1 MFLFT
6 HKWVLLPST
15 ETGRRLVLLMGFVCA
30 STVMGRPAVFGHG
43 RAAFPVQSPA
53 AGPQRPAAAQEDFDK
68 IAADAKAASD
78 ADRLDEAIAL
88 YRKALSLRP
97 QWPEGWWYLATIL
110 YDHDNYAEAAR
121 AFKETARLQP
131 KAGAPW
137 AMIGLCEFQLGHYDQ
152 AFENIEKGR
161 SIGVGDNVELTRV
174 MRYHEGILALLK
186 GEFERAQMTLGTL
199 SYEGL
204 RSEDLIIGLGLS
216 VLRIGMVP
224 KQVDLSYRDRD
235 AIRRAGLAEHFN
247 AQKNISDATREYELL
262 ARDYPK
268 FPNVQYCYGRFLQ
281 GTRDDEGAL
290 AAFQREIQN
299 SPAHAL
305 ARLQIAYIKLQ
316 RKELSEGVALAEEA
330 VKLHPRLP
338 LGHYILGRLYLDSSD
353 IPHAIEQLEIAKT
366 YVPDEPKIYFA
377 LAKAYTKANRKQDAE
392 RAREAFARLNQQAE
406 EAAGRGAVRGDAIPD
421 DNPEPKKPQQL

>member
-1 MFLFT
+1 VLAIKSVGNMSFFT
-6 HKWVLLPST
+6 HKRVLLPST
-15 ETGRRLVLLMGFVCA
+15 DSGRRLVLLIGFVCA
-30 STVMGRPAVFGHG
+30 STVIGRPAVFGHG
-43 RAAFPVQSPA
+43 RAALPVQSPA
-53 AGPQRPAAAQEDFDK
+53 AGSQSPAAAQQDFDK

-78 ADRLDEAIAL
+78 ADKLDEAIAL

-152 AFENIEKGR
+152 AFDNIEKGR

-204 RSEDLIIGLGLS
+204 KSEDLIIGLGLS

-235 AIRRAGLAEHFN
+235 VIRRAGLPKIPECPILLWPVPAGD
-247 AQKNISDATREYELL
+247 ARRRWCSGGIS
-262 ARDYPK
+262 ARNSE
-268 FPNVQYCYGRFLQ
+268 FAGSRA
-281 GTRDDEGAL
+281 GA
-290 AAFQREIQN
+290 AAD
-299 SPAHAL
+299 
-305 ARLQIAYIKLQ
+305 
-316 RKELSEGVALAEEA
+316 
-330 VKLHPRLP
+330 
-338 LGHYILGRLYLDSSD
+338 RLY
-353 IPHAIEQLEIAKT
+353 QT
-366 YVPDEPKIYFA
+366 G
-377 LAKAYTKANRKQDAE
+377 AE
-392 RAREAFARLNQQAE
+392 RV
-406 EAAGRGAVRGDAIPD
+406 G
-421 DNPEPKKPQQL
+421 